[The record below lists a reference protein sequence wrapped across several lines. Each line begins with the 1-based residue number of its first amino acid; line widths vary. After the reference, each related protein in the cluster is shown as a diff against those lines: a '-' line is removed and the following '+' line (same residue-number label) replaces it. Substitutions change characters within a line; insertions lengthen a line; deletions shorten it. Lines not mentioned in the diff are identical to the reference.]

1 MAARL
6 RWLLTC
12 VCVLACWPA
21 AAQIVIAQVSPAQ
34 GYLGFYTQALGLG
47 ARAAFEAVNARG
59 GVMGQ
64 SIRFVQVDDQGDP
77 RRTVEAYE
85 ALAARE
91 SPVAFLYQVGPD
103 SIVRLL
109 ETRTLDKLQV
119 PLLGTIPAVDPFR
132 TPVRPFV
139 FHLRRGDE
147 PEIATVARHL
157 VTIGL
162 SRLAVLYLDDPAGR
176 GALPIVSRELGAAGG
191 TLVHAV
197 PVQPGQRL
205 GDEALAALRARQA
218 QAALLFMPADAAG
231 SVVARLRE
239 AGLGLPV
246 YSVSYLDARSLLA
259 AAGTGAARGVAIAQ
273 AVPNPWK
280 SNLPLVA
287 EYRRDM
293 AALQP
298 PASLSPFTLEG
309 YIGARVL
316 VEALRATRKPAPT
329 GRDVRAALET
339 LQRDLGG
346 LPVQFRPDTHIGL
359 RFIDIAVVGEDGEL
373 RY

>member
-12 VCVLACWPA
+12 VCVLASWPA
-21 AAQIVIAQVSPAQ
+21 VAQIVIAQVSPAQ
-34 GYLGFYTQALGLG
+34 GYLGFYTRALGLG

-64 SIRFVQVDDQGDP
+64 PLRFVQVDDQGDP
-77 RRTVEAYE
+77 QRTVEAYQ

-103 SIVRLL
+103 NIVRLL
-109 ETRTLDKLQV
+109 ESRTLDTLQV

-147 PEIATVARHL
+147 PEIGTIARHL

-176 GALPIVSRELGAAGG
+176 GAVPIVGRELTAAGG
-191 TLVHAV
+191 SLVHAV
-197 PVQPGQRL
+197 PVLPGQRL

-218 QAALLFMPADAAG
+218 QAVLLFMPADAAG
-231 SVVARLRE
+231 TVVSRLRE

-259 AAGTGAARGVAIAQ
+259 AAGSAAARGVAISQ

-298 PASLSPFTLEG
+298 PAPLSPFTLEG
-309 YIGARVL
+309 YIAARVL
-316 VEALRATRKPAPT
+316 VEAVRATRKSAPT
-329 GRDVRAALET
+329 GRDVRAALEG

-346 LPVQFRPDTHIGL
+346 LPVQFRPDSHIGL
-359 RFIDIAVVGEDGEL
+359 RFIDIGVVGEDGEL